1 MPRIVVRDTQSGF
14 VGATGTILTIEP
26 DGTYVRAPLLVQKA
40 GEPLARGVLGQAAR
54 DAIARALEENGF
66 ASLPDR
72 LGGRPGANPHEI
84 AITAD
89 NRTVTLAMA
98 SGLPSPATKP
108 SADDDPNIRRFLAI
122 LLAIREQTKPP
133 LPD

>member
-1 MPRIVVRDTQSGF
+1 MSLGF
-14 VGATGTILTIEP
+14 GNPVATSLDRKALVEP
-26 DGTYVRAPLLVQKA
+26 
-40 GEPLARGVLGQAAR
+40 VLDQAAR

-89 NRTVTLAMA
+89 IRTVTLAMA